1 MKLLIP
7 IDGSAY
13 SDAAVAFVVARP
25 TWGEAPPQVDLLNVQ
40 LPVPPRAGR
49 AVGAEIAQSWHE
61 AESSKVLK
69 PAVERLRAAGLDP
82 AWFNRVGLP
91 GAVIAG
97 WVEEHGVDLV
107 VMGSHGRTALQNLLF
122 GSVTQYVL
130 AATRVPVLVLRTP
143 QAPRRESLRV
153 GIAVDGS
160 RYGEAAAD
168 FVLAQRALF
177 GPQPEITLLHA
188 VETRVADLLP
198 TGRLDEGLSLPTA
211 AELAARERA
220 AFEGVV
226 APIRWR
232 FAGAGVEVREAFL
245 VGSAAEQIAR
255 LAASAPL
262 DILVLGSHG
271 RGALTSALLG
281 SVAWSVAAKC
291 STPLLLIRLPR

>member
-7 IDGSAY
+7 IDGSAH
-13 SDAAVAFVVARP
+13 SDAAVAFVAARP
-25 TWGEAPPQVDLLNVQ
+25 VLGEAPPQIDLLNVQ

-49 AVGAEIAQSWHE
+49 AVGGEIAQAWYE
-61 AESSKVLK
+61 TESGRVLK
-69 PAVERLRAAGLDP
+69 PAVEKLQAAGLDP
-82 AWFNRVGLP
+82 AWFHRVGHP
-91 GAVIAG
+91 GVVIAD
-97 WVEEHGVDLV
+97 WVEEQGVDLV

-122 GSVTQYVL
+122 GSVTQFVL
-130 AATRVPVLVLRTP
+130 AASRVPVLVLRTP
-143 QAPRRESLRV
+143 EAPQRESLRV

-160 RYGEAAAD
+160 RYGEAASD

-188 VETRVADLLP
+188 VETRVVDLLP
-198 TGRLDEGLSLPTA
+198 TGRLDEGLTLPTA
-211 AELAARERA
+211 AEIEARERA
-220 AFEGVV
+220 AFEDVV

-245 VGSAAEQIAR
+245 VGRAGEQIAR
-255 LAASAPL
+255 FAASAPL

-291 STPLLLIRLPR
+291 STPLLLIRLSR